1 MENYW
6 DAIIKEGFRR
16 MKQLIFIQ
24 ENPQMGKLK
33 VVLRIVGRLLYFK
46 FSDNQ
51 YSQGIIS
58 QLKAKGAE
66 ITIRKG
72 WVQINI
78 FQGQEVIKL
87 GEKEI
92 VIEETSDEEFEV
104 LLSDFYKIQYVKAG
118 FKLESEKDG

>member
-104 LLSDFYKIQYVKAG
+104 LLSDFYKIQYTNAK
-118 FKLESEKDG
+118 FKLESEK

>member
-104 LLSDFYKIQYVKAG
+104 LLSDFYKIQYTKAN
-118 FKLESEKDG
+118 FKLESEK

>member
-1 MENYW
+1 M
-6 DAIIKEGFRR
+6 KE
-16 MKQLIFIQ
+16 LIFIQ

-66 ITIRKG
+66 VIIRGG